1 MNLTKNEQDSP
12 PEIVISTKERLITKA
27 GDPRARQLELPYL
40 MRTIPFYFGGYDYFK
55 AEPWRRLARNQ
66 PIVQN
71 CIVALTSQAVALN
84 WYITSREK
92 GKEDDYASDIQY
104 HTDVLNN
111 FNDEDYDTGIAR
123 MLYDVFTIPFG
134 GALEVLNYPD
144 GRLYK
149 VLNID
154 GGTLR
159 PTKAYGPD
167 YPYIQSLPWNPLQI
181 VVFRRDEI
189 GRIYLYPRSEIDR
202 EGWGMAPLEKAYLAV
217 EALIL
222 GDAYYIGLLTDTPEA
237 GLLDLMD
244 MSKEDAI
251 DWARS
256 WRELLT
262 GQESIKVPVL
272 YDHKEPARWLPFS
285 PSPADMM
292 YNEVLKRYTQ
302 IITACF
308 GIYISDIGLYEER
321 QTLAGTIRTER
332 RARRQGLGAVMAKI
346 KNLWDKILP
355 PHLEWKCEEVD
366 PEDIRSR
373 AAAKVAIA
381 NAISIGIRTA
391 LFTQEEGRRQMMQDG
406 IFTIKTEEKLPGELE
421 GQSVVPAFTRPQTP
435 WGSERPGV
443 APSVGGRGGP
453 GSLRLQSLAA
463 QGFQKMLEHALKFS
477 PPKEIIRR
485 MVEEGLKALYPVVLR
500 ANIDKVGKAE
510 YYERWLDELVL
521 LYLGEESI
529 LTGVIEKQETD
540 ENKEK
545 IKTIIEEELAKNN
558 WWEIDLSDLMILAA
572 LAAAFNET
580 ATETVIEIQRALFED
595 GIIEIPGLEP
605 GWEFVLTD
613 VLTLAQLRDYA
624 GQMIQNVNEGTKF
637 FIRRA
642 LYRGIKE
649 GLSQASIRDMIA
661 AGQGVEA
668 VLAEDPILEA
678 MSRLVVQEIKTMTG
692 LRVDRIL
699 EFELNQARTLAKI
712 EVMRRAGLTT
722 KGWEHTGPEKPGD
735 PCEICMENIAVGYVP
750 LDFRYKSVF
759 GECLGPLAHPNGHC
773 ALKYNRRELAKFTK
787 QPDFWQGD

>member
-1 MNLTKNEQDSP
+1 MTERDPLKAA
-12 PEIVISTKERLITKA
+12 IVTPERLITMA
-27 GDPRARQLELPYL
+27 RDPRAKQMELPYL
-40 MRTIPFYFGGYDYFK
+40 MRRIPFYVGHYDYFK
-55 AEPWRRLARNQ
+55 ATPWRNLARSQ

-71 CIVALTSQAVALN
+71 CIVALTSQAIALN

-92 GKEDDYASDIQY
+92 GKEDEYASDIQY
-104 HTDVLNN
+104 HTDVLNS
-111 FNDEDYDTGIAR
+111 FNDEEYDVGIAR

-134 GALEVLNYPD
+134 GALEIVRYPD

-154 GGTLR
+154 AGTLR

-167 YPYIQSLPWNPLQI
+167 YPYIQSLPWNPLNT

-189 GRIYLYPRSEIDR
+189 GRIYLYPRPEIDK
-202 EGWGMAPLEKAYLAV
+202 EGWGMAPTEKAYLAI
-217 EALIL
+217 EALNL
-222 GDAYYIGLLTDTPEA
+222 GDRYYVGLLTDTPEA

-244 MSKEDAI
+244 MKKDEAI
-251 DWARS
+251 AWARS

-262 GQESIKVPVL
+262 GQESIKVPIL
-272 YDHKEPARWLPFS
+272 YDHEEPARWLPFS

-292 YNEVLKRYTQ
+292 YDQVLKRYTQ

-346 KNLWDKILP
+346 KNLWDRILP

-373 AAAKVAIA
+373 AAAKVATA
-381 NAISIGIRTA
+381 NAISIGIRSA

-406 IFTIKTEEKLPGELE
+406 IFTIKTEEKLPTELE
-421 GQSVVPAFTRPQTP
+421 GASPIPAFTRPQTP

-485 MVEEGLKALYPVVLR
+485 MVEEALKVLYPVVLR
-500 ANIDKVGKAE
+500 ADIDKIEKAE
-510 YYERWLDELVL
+510 YYERWLNELVL

-529 LTGVIEKQETD
+529 LAEIIEKQETD

-545 IKTIIEEELAKNN
+545 IKTIIEEELNKNN
-558 WWEIDLSDLMILAA
+558 WWEIDLSDLLILAA
-572 LAAAFNET
+572 LAAAFTET
-580 ATETVIEIQRALFED
+580 ATETVTEIQRALFED
-595 GIIEIPGLEP
+595 GILETP
-605 GWEFVLTD
+605 ELELGWEFVLTET
-613 VLTLAQLRDYA
+613 LTLAQLRDYA

-642 LYRGIKE
+642 LYRGVKE
-649 GLSQASIRDMIA
+649 GLSQARIRDMIA
-661 AGQGVEA
+661 AGENIDTI
-668 VLAEDPILEA
+668 LADDPILE
-678 MSRLVVQEIKTMTG
+678 SITKTTIEELSQMTG
-692 LRVDRIL
+692 PRIDRIL
-699 EFELNQARTLAKI
+699 EFELNRARTLAKI
-712 EVMRRAGLTT
+712 EVMKRAGLTT
-722 KGWEHTGPEKPGD
+722 KGWVHTGPEKEGD
-735 PCEICMENIAVGYVP
+735 PCEICVENIALGYVP
-750 LDFRYKSVF
+750 LDYRYKSVF
-759 GECLGPLAHPNGHC
+759 GECLGPLAHPQGHC
-773 ALKYNRRELAKFTK
+773 TLKINRRELSKFTERLQYWK
-787 QPDFWQGD
+787 GD

>member
-1 MNLTKNEQDSP
+1 
-12 PEIVISTKERLITKA
+12 
-27 GDPRARQLELPYL
+27 
-40 MRTIPFYFGGYDYFK
+40 
-55 AEPWRRLARNQ
+55 
-66 PIVQN
+66 
-71 CIVALTSQAVALN
+71 
-84 WYITSREK
+84 
-92 GKEDDYASDIQY
+92 
-104 HTDVLNN
+104 
-111 FNDEDYDTGIAR
+111 
-123 MLYDVFTIPFG
+123 
-134 GALEVLNYPD
+134 
-144 GRLYK
+144 
-149 VLNID
+149 
-154 GGTLR
+154 
-159 PTKAYGPD
+159 
-167 YPYIQSLPWNPLQI
+167 
-181 VVFRRDEI
+181 
-189 GRIYLYPRSEIDR
+189 
-202 EGWGMAPLEKAYLAV
+202 
-217 EALIL
+217 
-222 GDAYYIGLLTDTPEA
+222 
-237 GLLDLMD
+237 
-244 MSKEDAI
+244 
-251 DWARS
+251 
-256 WRELLT
+256 
-262 GQESIKVPVL
+262 
-272 YDHKEPARWLPFS
+272 
-285 PSPADMM
+285 
-292 YNEVLKRYTQ
+292 
-302 IITACF
+302 
-308 GIYISDIGLYEER
+308 
-321 QTLAGTIRTER
+321 
-332 RARRQGLGAVMAKI
+332 
-346 KNLWDKILP
+346 
-355 PHLEWKCEEVD
+355 
-366 PEDIRSR
+366 
-373 AAAKVAIA
+373 
-381 NAISIGIRTA
+381 
-391 LFTQEEGRRQMMQDG
+391 
-406 IFTIKTEEKLPGELE
+406 
-421 GQSVVPAFTRPQTP
+421 
-435 WGSERPGV
+435 
-443 APSVGGRGGP
+443 
-453 GSLRLQSLAA
+453 
-463 QGFQKMLEHALKFS
+463 MLEHALKFS

-500 ANIDKVGKAE
+500 ANVDKVGKAE